1 MEFDTSFKLSLKE
14 AKRLFVGL
22 TFLAHVQDFYS
33 EDFAIT
39 KFGKDYEKFKIKVQI
54 ADVIVFDKPKIY
66 ALSSKYFP

>member
-1 MEFDTSFKLSLKE
+1 MEFDTRSKLSLKE

-39 KFGKDYEKFKIKVQI
+39 KFGKDYEKF
-54 ADVIVFDKPKIY
+54 
-66 ALSSKYFP
+66 